1 MSQLLFH
8 EAQQTATALADRLRV
23 LIDALPTG
31 SRQSAMTALDPRVH
45 DTPSLVFT
53 GQFNSGKST
62 LIKAITDGRV
72 DPRIDSDVVTAKA
85 ESYDWDGF
93 LTLVDTPG
101 VQAGS
106 GEHDEQAE
114 RALMRADL
122 VLFAVT
128 VELFDDALESHLQ
141 HVLGDL
147 NKVGDVMVVIT
158 KASTM
163 ADTVGA
169 RPAAVARAAG
179 PYVGQ
184 LDFVECDAFQY
195 LESLDLPV
203 DDPDKQDL
211 RDESNI
217 DDLRSRLNSMARLR
231 GAAARLVQP
240 FHNIIAV
247 CGLIESD
254 LSEDPTEKQALDVLA
269 RQERALVDRRSRLE
283 ASGKAAA
290 TDFRRRAV
298 LAAEAF
304 ADAIDGLDDHESSTR
319 SARVVDAEARLKRDL
334 DAAANSFAAD
344 ITDLVKRGMEDLTL
358 EIEEIEAS
366 PNAMAILKLE
376 VGVPNDLAVAR
387 PDVLLRDSD
396 SPQPARREKAD
407 GTWLRSTQSVLKNVS
422 EKWGA
427 GGGLQKS
434 SGTFGHDVVLKVG
447 HKFGHKFRPWE
458 AVKVADRLGNAMTVA
473 NKALPLVAFAAEA
486 IGTSVQE
493 DRRAKETVRRRN
505 RLVRDIVVACDQIVD
520 DSLLDLREAISTS
533 LEPSLESLRE
543 ARAAIRARQGA
554 RTAAQ
559 VERQAIEAEAT
570 SFLTTLA

>member
-8 EAQQTATALADRLRV
+8 EAQQTASDLAARLRV
-23 LIDALPTG
+23 LIDALPG
-31 SRQSAMTALDPRVH
+31 RARQSATSALDPRVH
-45 DTPSLVFT
+45 DTPSLVLT

-62 LIKAITDGRV
+62 LIRAITDGRV
-72 DPRIDSDVVTAKA
+72 HPRIDSDVVTAKA
-85 ESYDWDGF
+85 ECYDWDGF

-106 GEHDEQAE
+106 GEHDEEAE
-114 RALMRADL
+114 RALMQADL

-141 HVLGDL
+141 HVLGEL
-147 NKVGDVMVVIT
+147 NKTGDVLVVIT

-179 PYVGQ
+179 PYAGQ

-195 LESLDLPV
+195 LESLDLP
-203 DDPDKQDL
+203 DGDPDKRDL

-217 DDLRSRLNSMARLR
+217 DELRSRLNSMARRR
-231 GAAARLVQP
+231 GGAARLIQP

-254 LSEDPTEKQALDVLA
+254 LSDDPMEKRALAVLA

-283 ASGKAAA
+283 ASGRAVA

-304 ADAIDGLDDHESSTR
+304 ADAIDGVDDQESSRR
-319 SARVVDAEARLKRDL
+319 SALVADAEARLKRDL
-334 DAAANSFAAD
+334 DAAADSFASD
-344 ITDLVKRGMEDLTL
+344 IKDLVERGMADLTL
-358 EIEEIEAS
+358 EIQEIEAS
-366 PNAMAILKLE
+366 PNAVAILSLE
-376 VGVPNDLAVAR
+376 VGVPNDPPVPR
-387 PDVLLRDSD
+387 PDVVLRDTD
-396 SPQPARREKAD
+396 SPATAERGRGD
-407 GTWLRSTQSVLKNVS
+407 GSWLRSTQSVLKEVS
-422 EKWGA
+422 EVWGA
-427 GGGLQKS
+427 GGGLKKS

-447 HKFGHKFRPWE
+447 HKFGHRFRPWE
-458 AVKVADRLGNAMTVA
+458 AVKVADRLGKAMTVA

-486 IGTSVQE
+486 ISTSVQE

-520 DSLLDLREAISTS
+520 DSLTELREAVSTS
-533 LEPSLESLRE
+533 LEPSLQSLRA
-543 ARAAIRARQGA
+543 ARADIRARQSA
-554 RTAAQ
+554 RSAAQ
-559 VERQAIEAEAT
+559 TERQAIEAEAT
-570 SFLTTLA
+570 SFLATLT